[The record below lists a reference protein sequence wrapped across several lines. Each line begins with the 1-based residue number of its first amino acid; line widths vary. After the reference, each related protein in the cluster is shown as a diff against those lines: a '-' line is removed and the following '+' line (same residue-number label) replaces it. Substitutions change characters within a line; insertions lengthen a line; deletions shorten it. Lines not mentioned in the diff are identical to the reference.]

1 MGKKIFQPTFLGGIK
16 LMLMSICPIL
26 RDVLP
31 FGFVPNE
38 VDKWFRKLIHE
49 LKETRL
55 KAPLK
60 QQDLF
65 QMLLNSIDKYSKET
79 DTHIQS
85 SAF

>member
-38 VDKWFRKLIHE
+38 VDQWFRELITD
-49 LKETRL
+49 LKQSRL
-55 KAPLK
+55 QAPLK
-60 QQDLF
+60 QEDLF
-65 QMLLNSIDKYSKET
+65 QMLLNSVDKYGK
-79 DTHIQS
+79 QNR
-85 SAF
+85 